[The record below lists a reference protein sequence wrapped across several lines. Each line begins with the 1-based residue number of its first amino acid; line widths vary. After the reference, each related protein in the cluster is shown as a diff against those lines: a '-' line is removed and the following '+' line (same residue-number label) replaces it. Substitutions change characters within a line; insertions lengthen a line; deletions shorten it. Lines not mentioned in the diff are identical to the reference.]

1 MRRGTRPMALRRR
14 ESVRPASEGSNLVF
28 REIVSLLLRVGLGAL
43 FLYAGVLKLLD
54 VQGFAVDI
62 ANYRAAPSFLV
73 PLMAATLPGIE
84 IVCGVCLLVPRT
96 LRAAAWL
103 TALILAGFTLAV
115 AQALA
120 RDINIECGCF
130 GTSDG
135 THVGM
140 FKILQNLG
148 MLVVA
153 VIATRRPR

>member
-1 MRRGTRPMALRRR
+1 ML
-14 ESVRPASEGSNLVF
+14 

-43 FLYAGVLKLLD
+43 FLYAGVLKMLD
-54 VQGFAVDI
+54 VQGFATDI

-84 IVCGVCLLVPRT
+84 MACGVCLLVPRT

-103 TALILAGFTLAV
+103 TAVMLAGFTLAV

-130 GTSDG
+130 GSLRDPVTVLTLARD
-135 THVGM
+135 VA
-140 FKILQNLG
+140 LLG
-148 MLVVA
+148 CAALLIWLIRDKPKWA
-153 VIATRRPR
+153 VS